1 MQKKGLKGENRN
13 TDVKG
18 IKCQVENKAWKPG
31 VARPSKSKARWVN
44 TTNKMQVSMFECKYK
59 YTSPNTKYSIQKTP
73 NVNGWTFNQDAQD
86 AKYTDAVIHVSGF
99 DCGWS
104 QYNQTASKQQRCSQ
118 VLQFTPYLISSILIW
133 SYLFKRSTFIH
144 FKLSFQVFGQR
155 HKRNRNQR
163 TKITIKYLWCDL
175 APYKFMYKRDDNKGM
190 GYLLFSLNQRGLVEG
205 EVGAKIP
212 LEVLKR
218 RWRLKK
224 VGLLFRILD
233 AISEV

>member
-13 TDVKG
+13 TDVKW
-18 IKCQVENKAWKPG
+18 IQCQVENKAWKPG

-73 NVNGWTFNQDAQD
+73 NVNGWTFNQDV
-86 AKYTDAVIHVSGF
+86 KYTDAVIHVSGF

-133 SYLFKRSTFIH
+133 SYRFKRSTFIH

-175 APYKFMYKRDDNKGM
+175 APYKFMYKRDDKKGM

-212 LEVLKR
+212 LKVLKR

-224 VGLLFRILD
+224 VGFLFRILD